1 MDARSI
7 AATARMGG
15 IITAATDMDYAY
27 TPHAYHFDGS
37 AYAKRVY
44 NGFGQSGPYRPADP
58 GPNIT
63 DW

>member
-37 AYAKRVY
+37 ATQSGSTTASAKRTV
-44 NGFGQSGPYRPADP
+44 PPR
-58 GPNIT
+58 
-63 DW
+63 